1 MKILDSDKSEERKI
15 SDMKAIWGIEN
26 MRFSDDDIK
35 RKTAFLN
42 GEISE
47 EELLSANPDPGRKGT
62 DRYRLKSEEEQKRDA
77 EIIARVRWRPD
88 IYFEQLQLR
97 NRLDG
102 VETYAKVNVADKV
115 VSSERF
121 IMADVSGKCDENH
134 FMSLHGYLFQ
144 DIYYF
149 AGKLRDVPLAIDP
162 VTRFVPPK
170 ELPEMMKRF
179 FKKLKQ
185 ENNLKGLKKEDFVDR
200 LADYLTDINII
211 HPFREGN
218 GRTKRVFFQE
228 LARQAGY
235 DLDWSKCSGEE
246 WISADECAFDSSRDG
261 ERDVSYLKALLDK
274 ATEPINNTDEENKL
288 SK

>member
-1 MKILDSDKSEERKI
+1 
-15 SDMKAIWGIEN
+15 MKAIWGIEN
-26 MRFSDDDIK
+26 MHFSDDDIK

-42 GEISE
+42 GEITA
-47 EELLSANPDPGRKGT
+47 EELLSANPDPDGKGRV
-62 DRYRLKSEEEQKRDA
+62 RYRLKSEAEQKKDA

-97 NRLDG
+97 NKLDG
-102 VETYAKVNVADKV
+102 VETYAKVNVADKA

-121 IMADVSGKCDENH
+121 IMADVSGKCDEEH

-149 AGKLRDVPLAIDP
+149 AGKLRDVPLAIDS

-170 ELPEMMKRF
+170 ELPEKMKRF
-179 FKKLKQ
+179 FTDLKR
-185 ENNLKGLKKEDFVDR
+185 EKCLKGLDKENFVDR
-200 LADYLTDINII
+200 LAEYLTDINII

-218 GRTKRVFFQE
+218 GRTKRVFFRE
-228 LARQAGY
+228 VARQAGY

-246 WISADECAFDSSRDG
+246 WICADECAFDSSRDG
-261 ERDVSYLKALLDK
+261 KRDVSYLKTLLDK
-274 ATEPINNTDEENKL
+274 AIAPVEKAD
-288 SK
+288 